1 MARSFK
7 PTVSY
12 TDNRGT
18 SKHFSVGTYAAVKRR
33 MNEFIDDSVD
43 GCVSVYRHRRGE
55 WGEWWEHWG
64 RAGGKVKITGEGW
77 S

>member
-18 SKHFSVGTYAAVKRR
+18 CKHFSVGTYASVKRR

-55 WGEWWEHWG
+55 WGQWWEHWV
-64 RAGGKVKITGEGW
+64 RAGGKCKISNEGW
-77 S
+77 L